1 MKIPYGLLLSFFYVQ
16 GSIRAD
22 RFVEKG
28 EMTMRD
34 LCDLLVREM
43 CDWIGSDL
51 SILKLCLLCKVYVLS
66 ANSWY
71 VQLNHVII
79 ANGG

>member
-1 MKIPYGLLLSFFYVQ
+1 MQ

-43 CDWIGSDL
+43 CDLIGSDL
-51 SILKLCLLCKVYVLS
+51 SILQLYLLCCRVFYFS
-66 ANSWY
+66 
-71 VQLNHVII
+71 
-79 ANGG
+79 